1 MSLPKLYRK
10 VYLVIDNESWQE
22 WVPAMLVV
30 KDRRKVWQVKGSI
43 SSIDLLDLSH
53 CWRPLG
59 QFKKGRKMAI
69 NLPSRPDKIT
79 SGEG

>member
-30 KDRRKVWQVKGSI
+30 KDRRKAWQVKSSI
-43 SSIDLLDLSH
+43 SSIDLLDLNH

-59 QFKKGRKMAI
+59 QFKEGRKMAI
-69 NLPSRPDKIT
+69 NLPSRPDKFNFR
-79 SGEG
+79 